1 MGRTVLQTTL
11 TTLFH
16 TLLAVNIAALNITK
30 LFIPNNM
37 TEITIASYTLI
48 GLVLVQFLGLC
59 LVKSI
64 ELFLPTKEGNGSI
77 FCRERREGAEDDWE
91 PYMQASLEREQEPL
105 IDDED
110 RESHS
115 SGSIESLTTY
125 PLV

>member
-1 MGRTVLQTTL
+1 MS
-11 TTLFH
+11 
-16 TLLAVNIAALNITK
+16 
-30 LFIPNNM
+30 
-37 TEITIASYTLI
+37 EITIASYTLI

-59 LVKSI
+59 LVKSFK
-64 ELFLPTKEGNGSI
+64 LFFPTKEGNGSI

-91 PYMQASLEREQEPL
+91 PYMLASLQREQESM

-115 SGSIESLTTY
+115 SGSIESLPTY